1 VLASNGQL
9 VERAF
14 EIVGRLGGRL
24 QNPAEARQVLD
35 LKKRRTNIILIR
47 EIMMSEKSLGD
58 ANANLNYKN
67 ERRDLACAFRW
78 TVRMGM
84 HEAIANHFSLKVSA
98 GGTSF
103 LINPKKHFSRIKAS
117 DLLLLDTNSPPNL
130 KDKDAP
136 DITAWGLHGS
146 IHRNCPH
153 ARCIIHVHP
162 IYSTVLASLADS
174 TLQPIDQ
181 NTALFFQRYVIDE
194 GYGGMAFED
203 EGERC
208 ASLLKDPEKKVMI
221 MGNHGVLIIGDNVAD
236 TFNRLY
242 YFERAA
248 ETYIKALW
256 TGKKLRVLSDAIA
269 EKTAGQW
276 DHYTE
281 FSQRY
286 FEELKSILDEEE
298 PSYSL

>member
-1 VLASNGQL
+1 
-9 VERAF
+9 
-14 EIVGRLGGRL
+14 
-24 QNPAEARQVLD
+24 
-35 LKKRRTNIILIR
+35 
-47 EIMMSEKSLGD
+47 MMSEQLSKESM
-58 ANANLNYKN
+58 AKLNYEN
-67 ERRDLACAFRW
+67 ERIDLACAFRW

-84 HEAIANHFSLKVSA
+84 HEAIANHFSITVNSD
-98 GGTSF
+98 GSRF

-117 DLLLLDTNSPPNL
+117 DLLLLDSNDPPDF
-130 KDKDAP
+130 KDIYAP
-136 DITAWGLHGS
+136 DMTAWGLHGS

-153 ARCIIHVHP
+153 ARCLIHVHP
-162 IYSTVLASLADS
+162 TYSTVLASLADS
-174 TLQPIDQ
+174 NLQPIDQ

-194 GYGGMAFED
+194 GYGGMAFD
-203 EGERC
+203 KEGERC
-208 ASLLKDPEKKVMI
+208 ATLLTNPEKKVLI

-256 TGKKLRVLSDAIA
+256 TGKKLRVLSDEIA

-276 DHYTE
+276 DNYPE

-286 FEELKSILDEEE
+286 FEELKAILDEEE
-298 PSYSL
+298 PSYCL

>member
-1 VLASNGQL
+1 
-9 VERAF
+9 
-14 EIVGRLGGRL
+14 
-24 QNPAEARQVLD
+24 
-35 LKKRRTNIILIR
+35 
-47 EIMMSEKSLGD
+47 MMSEQLSKESM
-58 ANANLNYKN
+58 AKLNYEN
-67 ERRDLACAFRW
+67 ERIDLACAFRW

-84 HEAIANHFSLKVSA
+84 HEAIANHFSITVNSD
-98 GGTSF
+98 GSRF

-117 DLLLLDTNSPPNL
+117 DLLLLDINTPPDL
-130 KDKDAP
+130 KNQDAP
-136 DITAWGLHGS
+136 DLTAWGLHGS

-153 ARCIIHVHP
+153 ARCLIHVHP
-162 IYSTVLASLADS
+162 TYSTVLASLADS
-174 TLQPIDQ
+174 NLQPIDQ

-194 GYGGMAFED
+194 GYGGMAFEK

-208 ASLLKDPEKKVMI
+208 ATLLANPEKKVLI

-256 TGKKLRVLSDAIA
+256 TGKKLRVLSDEIA

-276 DHYTE
+276 DNYPE

-286 FEELKSILDEEE
+286 FEELKAILDEEE
-298 PSYSL
+298 PSYRL